1 MHLSPPALE
10 AAKMVKCLRTLAA
23 LAENPSSVPQ
33 FQAATIGSSQLPI
46 ILAQEIQCPLL
57 ASDGTCTCVHAYI
70 DTHG

>member
-1 MHLSPPALE
+1 MLGKGEMAEL
-10 AAKMVKCLRTLAA
+10 VKVLLQKP
-23 LAENPSSVPQ
+23 ENPSSVPQ